1 MLEETRP
8 RLLVNW
14 EQEDVRARTRES
26 GLAALVLHLALV
38 IMILIS
44 PKFFSATPLSAAE
57 LALAERDVTV
67 LYLPSDVVPIP
78 EPQTPPDLTPEERR
92 RAIVRSP
99 LTLDPRE
106 LERILRPT
114 VPLTEPSLPQA
125 PGGPGR
131 PAVPGDELEAHTPSE
146 SREAESD
153 SSSRQIARLENLPE
167 VEPRDGSG
175 LQLPQTTP
183 GRAIQESLRRSQGAA
198 GRGPG
203 AGGEDLG
210 AVQPNFNTP
219 YPTILSD
226 TRGVDFSP
234 YLVRLLRKVRSNWY
248 AVIPDSARWGEQ
260 GRVVIIFTIEKD
272 GAVPRGQ
279 PTIVASSGRSHLD
292 RPALGAIRGAQPFP
306 PLPAEFD
313 GPHIVLQ
320 FTFLYNLPIDY
331 TGP

>member
-1 MLEETRP
+1 MLEESRP

-14 EQEDVRARTRES
+14 EQEDVRARVRES

-44 PKFFSATPLSAAE
+44 PKFFYATPLSAAE

-106 LERILRPT
+106 LERILRPA
-114 VPLTEPSLPQA
+114 VPLTEPSLPQP
-125 PGGPGR
+125 PGGPGQ
-131 PAVPGDELEAHTPSE
+131 PAVPGEGLGARTPA
-146 SREAESD
+146 SREPGDAES
-153 SSSRQIARLENLPE
+153 SNRQIAQLENLPE
-167 VEPRDGSG
+167 IERRPGSG
-175 LQLPQTTP
+175 LEFPQTTP

-226 TRGVDFSP
+226 TRGVDFTP
-234 YLVRLLRKVRSNWY
+234 YLIRLLRKVRSNWY
-248 AVIPDSARWGEQ
+248 AVIPDSARWEQ
-260 GRVVIIFTIEKD
+260 GRVIIIFTIEKD
-272 GAVPRGQ
+272 GSVPRGQ
-279 PTIVASSGRSHLD
+279 PTIVSSSGRSHLD
-292 RPALGAIRGAQPFP
+292 RPAFGAIRAAQPFP

-313 GPHIVLQ
+313 GPNIVLQ

-331 TGP
+331 VGP